1 MAFGEP
7 CTGLRSA
14 LCFLVSPNAL
24 TLYVGLALALLF
36 DRLKVIGGVLLSILI
51 TPIDSI
57 CGAVMN
63 AHPFS

>member
-14 LCFLVSPNAL
+14 LCFLASPNAL

-51 TPIDSI
+51 TS
-57 CGAVMN
+57 ALY
-63 AHPFS
+63 H

>member
-14 LCFLVSPNAL
+14 LCFLVSPDAL

-36 DRLKVIGGVLLSILI
+36 NRLKVIGGVLLSILI
-51 TPIDSI
+51 TS
-57 CGAVMN
+57 ALY
-63 AHPFS
+63 H